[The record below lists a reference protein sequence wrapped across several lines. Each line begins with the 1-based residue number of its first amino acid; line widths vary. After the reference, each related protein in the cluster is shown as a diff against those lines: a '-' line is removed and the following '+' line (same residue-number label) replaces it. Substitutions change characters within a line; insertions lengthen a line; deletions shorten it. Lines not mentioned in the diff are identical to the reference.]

1 MDIPGF
7 IYFPAAAAA
16 LVVVML
22 CWIRCVREDRREK
35 LETERHLEEVTR
47 HAA

>member
-1 MDIPGF
+1 MSVPNWF
-7 IYFPAAAAA
+7 YFPLAAAA
-16 LVVVML
+16 LVVVMV
-22 CWIRCVREDRREK
+22 CWIRCVHEDRREK